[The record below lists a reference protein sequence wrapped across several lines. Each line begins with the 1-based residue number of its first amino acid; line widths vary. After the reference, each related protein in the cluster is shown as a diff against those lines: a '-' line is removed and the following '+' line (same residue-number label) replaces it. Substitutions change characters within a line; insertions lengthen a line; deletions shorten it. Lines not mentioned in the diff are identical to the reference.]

1 MYIYEYYIIIY
12 EQLQKYEQYLKNY
25 MDQKDKTSFNEKFQ
39 DPNQN
44 MERVLL
50 TKPSC
55 LAENKFEKSNNFI
68 KEICNKLDGNIK
80 NDVSKENTSCDSN
93 DIINYMSNNK
103 ESNNIKINTNT
114 NIKSNNSAWIRKI
127 YTKLIFLFHPD
138 KKILADDI
146 AFSKIKSDYE
156 NNDYSSILYYF
167 TKEKNHYYL
176 SRLFNEMSHNQKFID
191 SLLNLSKFLKYK
203 INLILDNQDFVK
215 YLKINNLLN

>member
-12 EQLQKYEQYLKNY
+12 EELQKYEQYLKNY
-25 MDQKDKTSFNEKFQ
+25 LEQKDKTSFNEKFQ
-39 DPNQN
+39 DPNQK
-44 MERVLL
+44 V
-50 TKPSC
+50 
-55 LAENKFEKSNNFI
+55 ENKFEKSNNFT
-68 KEICNKLDGNIK
+68 KETSNTLDGDNNVNI
-80 NDVSKENTSCDSN
+80 SKKDTTCDSN

-103 ESNNIKINTNT
+103 ESNNIKTNTNT
-114 NIKSNNSAWIRKI
+114 NIKSNNSTWIRKI

-138 KKILADDI
+138 KKIMADDV

-176 SRLFNEMSHNQKFID
+176 SRLFNEMSHNQKFLD

-203 INLILDNQDFVK
+203 INLILGDIGFVT
-215 YLKINNLLN
+215 YLERNSLLN

>member
-12 EQLQKYEQYLKNY
+12 EELQKYEQYLKNY
-25 MDQKDKTSFNEKFQ
+25 LEQKDKTSFNEKFQ
-39 DPNQN
+39 DPNQK
-44 MERVLL
+44 V
-50 TKPSC
+50 
-55 LAENKFEKSNNFI
+55 AENKFEKSNNFT
-68 KEICNKLDGNIK
+68 KETSNKLDADIK
-80 NDVSKENTSCDSN
+80 NDVSKEDTTCDSN

-103 ESNNIKINTNT
+103 ESNNIKTNTNT
-114 NIKSNNSAWIRKI
+114 NIKSNNSTWIRKI

-138 KKILADDI
+138 KKILVDDI

-176 SRLFNEMSHNQKFID
+176 SRLFNEMSHNQKFLD

-215 YLKINNLLN
+215 YLKTNNLFN

>member
-12 EQLQKYEQYLKNY
+12 EELQKYEQYLKNY
-25 MDQKDKTSFNEKFQ
+25 LDQKDKTSFNEKFQ
-39 DPNQN
+39 DPNQK
-44 MERVLL
+44 VV
-50 TKPSC
+50 
-55 LAENKFEKSNNFI
+55 ENNFEKSNNFT
-68 KEICNKLDGNIK
+68 KETSNKLDGDIK
-80 NDVSKENTSCDSN
+80 KYASKENTTCDSN
-93 DIINYMSNNK
+93 DIINYISNNK
-103 ESNNIKINTNT
+103 ESNNIKTKTNT

-138 KKILADDI
+138 KKILADDM

-176 SRLFNEMSHNQKFID
+176 SRLFNEMSNNQKFLD

-203 INLILDNQDFVK
+203 INLILDNQDFIK
-215 YLKINNLLN
+215 YLKTNNLLN